1 MLRSERESVKKGRKR
16 GREMLMHEEL
26 RCAFLKGQRNGN
38 WKKLTR
44 IEKAFY
50 RAALSYTM
58 PRRGVGRSIVS
69 ESVVNKL
76 LVLIKRLLETPSQRI
91 FKRGF
96 EKAVKLIRKIA
107 IKSGVL
113 LSALNNW
120 LRNPDYIFWLEL
132 CRGAH
137 DLKTFRFFPQR
148 AKAKRRILLLL
159 HALVVKSVGA
169 QESSP
174 AGVVSAR
181 ASETA
186 KFFKDIKLVKPTTWK
201 IKMPE
206 TTPFILCIYGG
217 FIEKEIVRTLYSFG
231 LIKSDELLYV
241 EEHNHGEPL

>member
-1 MLRSERESVKKGRKR
+1 LLRSERESVKKGRKR

-58 PRRGVGRSIVS
+58 PRRGVGRSIVR

-120 LRNPDYIFWLEL
+120 LRNPDYIFWL
-132 CRGAH
+132 G
-137 DLKTFRFFPQR
+137 TVQ
-148 AKAKRRILLLL
+148 
-159 HALVVKSVGA
+159 
-169 QESSP
+169 
-174 AGVVSAR
+174 
-181 ASETA
+181 
-186 KFFKDIKLVKPTTWK
+186 
-201 IKMPE
+201 
-206 TTPFILCIYGG
+206 
-217 FIEKEIVRTLYSFG
+217 
-231 LIKSDELLYV
+231 
-241 EEHNHGEPL
+241 